1 MLIGK
6 AATELNLSP
15 DTLRYYEKIGL
26 LSNINRS
33 GAGTRSYTRKDV
45 SKIRFIK
52 RAQRMK
58 FSLLEV
64 SKLLEFRENPQ
75 KAKPQVRQLAGD
87 KLVDIET
94 HLLELQ
100 QLHNE
105 LQLLIGLC
113 TDSEDDCPI
122 LQEIDHSTTDN
133 PE

>member
-1 MLIGK
+1 MNGNAPHFPAHNCRQIQG
-6 AATELNLSP
+6 
-15 DTLRYYEKIGL
+15 G
-26 LSNINRS
+26 
-33 GAGTRSYTRKDV
+33 V
-45 SKIRFIK
+45 
-52 RAQRMK
+52 
-58 FSLLEV
+58 
-64 SKLLEFRENPQ
+64 
-75 KAKPQVRQLAGD
+75 KAKPQVQQLAGD

-105 LQLLIGLC
+105 LRLLIGLC